1 MTDQW
6 SLHTETKEIWQLMMA
21 DMEKA
26 QTSIEIEQYS
36 FWDDKIGHR
45 FLDLLEKKHRQ
56 GVQIRVI
63 CDGWG
68 SYPLFQSTHVRKLI
82 KQGMKIEQFNPVSLV
97 KPSTWFY
104 HLHKKTLIIDSKLAW
119 TGGLGIKKKFRKFI
133 DTMARL
139 EGPIVSEILESF
151 EITWSNV
158 LQNNYYH
165 SARLERRSEALEYLV
180 NYCGYGK
187 KEIYEQMRENIQK
200 AEKSIYLTTSYFFPD
215 RNFFQLILDKAR
227 AGVDVRIILR
237 GKDDEFL
244 PVRFSTSYFNKALR
258 AGMGIYR
265 YESAIIHAKTA
276 IIDDR
281 WATIGSSNLD
291 KFSFYYN
298 MESNI
303 ASHDPKF
310 ISEVKQLFLA
320 NIKECRKIELQDWE
334 KRPLLDRAIEFATW
348 PIHNYL

>member
-1 MTDQW
+1 MDRWQ
-6 SLHTETKEIWQLMMA
+6 LFIETKDIWQRMMNDIETA
-21 DMEKA
+21 KV
-26 QTSIEIEQYS
+26 SIEIEQYS

-45 FLDLLEKKHRQ
+45 FLELLKKKHNE
-56 GVQIRVI
+56 GIIVRVI

-68 SYPLFQSTHVRKLI
+68 SYPLFQSGYVRSLI
-82 KQGMKIEQFNPVSLV
+82 KNGMQIEQFNPVSLIR
-97 KPSTWFY
+97 PSSWFY
-104 HLHKKTLIIDSKLAW
+104 HMHKKTLIIDSKLAW

-139 EGPIVSEILESF
+139 EGPIVDEIKESF
-151 EITWSNV
+151 EITWTKV
-158 LQNNYYH
+158 VEKNYYH
-165 SARLERRSEALEYLV
+165 SSTIHHHSGELGYLV

-187 KEIYEQMRENIQK
+187 KEIYESLRENIQK
-200 AEKSIYLTTSYFFPD
+200 AEKSIFLTTSYFFPD

-227 AGVDVRIILR
+227 SGIDVRIILR
-237 GKDDEFL
+237 GKDDEYL
-244 PVRFSTSYFNKALR
+244 PVRFSTSYFHKALQ

-265 YESAIIHAKTA
+265 YQPAIIHAKTA
-276 IIDDR
+276 IVDDK

-303 ASHDPKF
+303 ASSNPEF
-310 ISEVKQLFLA
+310 IKEVKELFLT
-320 NIKECRKIELQDWE
+320 NIKECRKIDMVEWE
-334 KRPLLDRAIEFATW
+334 KRSLVDRAIETATW